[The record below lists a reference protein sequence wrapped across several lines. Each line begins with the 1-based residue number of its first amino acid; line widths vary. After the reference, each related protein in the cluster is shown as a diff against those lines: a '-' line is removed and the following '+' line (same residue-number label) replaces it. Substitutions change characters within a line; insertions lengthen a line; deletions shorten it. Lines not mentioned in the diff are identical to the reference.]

1 MTFTSSSKTRH
12 SSRCVHQL
20 PLSWESTD
28 RACAH
33 QLLEGLCILN
43 QSPAAPALLASTPLL
58 GFSKD
63 CPFIDISQRAST
75 PGGLWLDANIL
86 PFATFDLGLPPP
98 GSFRPCRSSRLRR
111 FSPLVRRRLVASC
124 SRSWGSLRFRFLL
137 PRMSW
142 VLPGLLQTSSAS
154 SFECLSAFP
163 QCTTRAYQSR
173 ATLRRLSLQRSRAWW
188 ILLRLWKRLQAVLP
202 RALFFRSFLSLARLV
217 LPLFQLPSPPGSSP
231 VERDHRG
238 GRALGRPL
246 SSLLPQLLRFSI
258 AGSPL
263 PPCPPCLA
271 FALPLGPGL
280 LDLRVLI
287 RVGVR
292 REGACFQVPP
302 SDPPMGFHSLR
313 RS

>member
-1 MTFTSSSKTRH
+1 MRTSFPS
-12 SSRCVHQL
+12 L
-20 PLSWESTD
+20 PLTWGCHLQVRSVLAVPPGFDGFLRS
-28 RACAH
+28 CAA
-33 QLLEGLCILN
+33 GLFH
-43 QSPAAPALLASTPLL
+43 PAADHGVHCVS
-58 GFSKD
+58 
-63 CPFIDISQRAST
+63 
-75 PGGLWLDANIL
+75 
-86 PFATFDLGLPPP
+86 
-98 GSFRPCRSSRLRR
+98 
-111 FSPLVRRRLVASC
+111 ASC
-124 SRSWGSLRFRFLL
+124 SLGCLGRRLDCSSLL
-137 PRMSW
+137 PPHLS
-142 VLPGLLQTSSAS
+142 
-154 SFECLSAFP
+154 SAFP
-163 QCTTRAYQSR
+163 LSR
-173 ATLRRLSLQRSRAWW
+173 SVRPERTNLGPPSEGFPSNEAVPGLT
-188 ILLRLWKRLQAVLP
+188 LLRLWKRLQAVLP